1 MLLFF
6 KKNSLTSHGVK
17 TMFSFPLGGGA
28 GKTKTTWMDHLWWFQ
43 HIITMDIISHATSLM
58 IAINSLCGPSRLCI
72 HDNFRISLWK
82 LSFGNYQFAQS
93 LAYHLEAAKINWSS
107 IRQPSPKQEDKNI
120 ELLLGQIHYKGMSIG
135 RNFPLMQFPSA
146 WLSDKLSDQKVA
158 YIT

>member
-6 KKNSLTSHGVK
+6 KKKSLTSHGVK
-17 TMFSFPLGGGA
+17 TMFSFPFGGGA
-28 GKTKTTWMDHLWWFQ
+28 GKTKTTLMNHLWWFQ

-82 LSFGNYQFAQS
+82 LSFGNHHFAQS
-93 LAYHLEAAKINWSS
+93 FKINGSS
-107 IRQPSPKQEDKNI
+107 IRQPSPKQEDKNTK
-120 ELLLGQIHYKGMSIG
+120 LLLGQIHYKGMSIG

>member
-6 KKNSLTSHGVK
+6 KKKSLTSHGVK

-28 GKTKTTWMDHLWWFQ
+28 GKTKTTLMNHLWWFQ
-43 HIITMDIISHATSLM
+43 HIITMDIISHATSLFTYDSHQLIM
-58 IAINSLCGPSRLCI
+58 WTIKTMSCI

-82 LSFGNYQFAQS
+82 LSFGNHHFAQS
-93 LAYHLEAAKINWSS
+93 FKINGSS
-107 IRQPSPKQEDKNI
+107 IRQPSPKQEDKNTK
-120 ELLLGQIHYKGMSIG
+120 LLLGQIHYKGMSIG